1 MFSIVKQ
8 KVSAYKNKEFTT
20 LKQKVRYSK
29 TKSSDVEKNY
39 RTGEIPPV
47 YCTKKRHYQCKNA

>member
-1 MFSIVKQ
+1 MFSLVKQ

-39 RTGEIPPV
+39 STEEIPPV
-47 YCTKKRHYQCKNA
+47 YCTKKGH